1 MLESILQGI
10 GWVLIALGLLTM
22 FVGSL
27 GLIRLPDFYT
37 RSHAASM
44 VDTTGIIILL
54 LGLVFLIGP
63 SQAGLKLLIGV
74 VFVILSNPVAI
85 HALARAAFR
94 SGQRPLLGEAAESKY
109 HKRRSEEEK

>member
-1 MLESILQGI
+1 MLDLVTNTI
-10 GWVLIALGLLTM
+10 GWILIVVGLLTM

-27 GLIRLPDFYT
+27 GLIRLPDFYS

-44 VDTTGIIILL
+44 VDTTGIIVLL
-54 LGLVFLIGP
+54 LGLVFLIGL
-63 SQAGLKLLIGV
+63 SQAALKLLVGI

-94 SGQRPLLGEAAESKY
+94 AGERPLLGEEAD
-109 HKRRSEEEK
+109 RRHRKLGGDS

>member
-1 MLESILQGI
+1 MLESLLQVI
-10 GWVLIALGLLTM
+10 GWVLVGIGLLAM

-44 VDTTGIIILL
+44 VDTTGIILLL
-54 LGLVFLIGP
+54 LGLVFLIGF
-63 SQAGLKLLIGV
+63 SQAGLKLLVGV
-74 VFVILSNPVAI
+74 IFVILSNPVAI

-94 SGQRPLLGEAAESKY
+94 AGLRPLLGEVADRKHRKLEDK
-109 HKRRSEEEK
+109 E

>member
-1 MLESILQGI
+1 MLEMVLQVI
-10 GWVLIALGLLTM
+10 GWTLVALGLFTM
-22 FVGSL
+22 LVGSL

-54 LGLVFLIGP
+54 LGLVFLIGF

-74 VFVILSNPVAI
+74 IFVILSNPVAI

-94 SGQRPLLGEAAESKY
+94 SGQRPLLGEDADRKHRKLEGK
-109 HKRRSEEEK
+109 E